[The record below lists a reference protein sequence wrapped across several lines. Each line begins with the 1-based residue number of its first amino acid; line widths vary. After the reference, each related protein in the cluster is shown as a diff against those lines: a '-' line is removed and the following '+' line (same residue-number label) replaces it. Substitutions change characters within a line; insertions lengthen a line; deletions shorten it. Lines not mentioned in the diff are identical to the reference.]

1 MAYKKDQGR
10 YARMTAF
17 WALFLLLGYGCFSGL
32 VHQLR
37 AWFSG
42 LGSLFTEVWM
52 DKLPLLGQIDMAM
65 TVTILVLALGGLTI
79 SRFLGRPKSADL
91 LIETEGE
98 LRKVTWP
105 SAAETWAGT
114 IAVMVTVVLM
124 LGFLFVS
131 DAMLS
136 TLLSRV
142 MGAS

>member
-1 MAYKKDQGR
+1 
-10 YARMTAF
+10 MTAF

-37 AWFSG
+37 RWFEG
-42 LGSLFTEVWM
+42 LGEVFTAVWV

-65 TVTILVLALGGLTI
+65 SISLAVLGIGGLII

-105 SAAETWAGT
+105 SATETWAGT
-114 IAVMVTVVLM
+114 IAVVVTVALM
-124 LGFLFVS
+124 LGYLFVS
-131 DAMLS
+131 DAFLS